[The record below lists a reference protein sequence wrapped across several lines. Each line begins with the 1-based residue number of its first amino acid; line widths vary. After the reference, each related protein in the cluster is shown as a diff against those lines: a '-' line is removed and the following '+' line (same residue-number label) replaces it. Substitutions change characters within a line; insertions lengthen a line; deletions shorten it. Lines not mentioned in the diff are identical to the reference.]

1 METNQGLLNLLE
13 VNSFQTWCAVL
24 FGIAVLHTFVAAS
37 LRHWA
42 HKFPADSVRHQLL
55 HLLGEVEV
63 VFGIWG
69 SILIGWAILNFGF
82 KPTIHYL
89 ESRNFTE
96 AIFVFAIMVTCA
108 TRPVTGVVERVTRAI
123 ANMIHETL
131 RVPSAS
137 AKLFTILFLGPL
149 SGSFITEPAAMTI
162 CALLLRDDFFA
173 RTRSTRLKY
182 AMIGVLFVNVSVGGT
197 LTSFAAPPVLM
208 VAGPWK
214 WDTWYMLTHF
224 GWKAATA
231 CFINAIG
238 LCMLFARE
246 LKHMS
251 GEAAG
256 KTQAQQGLKT
266 PLWLSLAHFVAVGM
280 LVLGAHYPVI
290 VAGVFMMFLGMTVA
304 TKKYQGPLQIK
315 EGMLVGY
322 FLAGLVVLGGGQGW
336 WLSPILQSM
345 GSNALFWAATGL
357 TAITDN
363 AALAYLATLVPD
375 LSTASKYSIIA
386 GAVTGG
392 GLTVIANAPNP
403 AGYGILSGQFG
414 DSGIKPQYLFL
425 GAVIPTLVTATL
437 YLLFIN
443 LWPL

>member
-1 METNQGLLNLLE
+1 METPTEVLNLLE
-13 VNSFQTWCAVL
+13 VSRFQIVCAVL
-24 FGIAVLHTFVAAS
+24 FGLAVLHTFVAS
-37 LRHWA
+37 TLRHWA
-42 HKFPADSVRHQLL
+42 HKFPSDSVRHHAL

-69 SILIGWAILNFGF
+69 SFLVGWAILTFGF
-82 KPTIHYL
+82 KPTLGYL

-108 TRPVTGVVERVTRAI
+108 TRPVTGVVERMTRSI
-123 ANMIHETL
+123 AGWIHQGL
-131 RVPSAS
+131 GAPAAS

-149 SGSFITEPAAMTI
+149 SGSLITEPAAMTI

-173 RTRSTRLKY
+173 RTRSVRLKY
-182 AMIGVLFVNVSVGGT
+182 AMIGVLFVNVSIGGT
-197 LTSFAAPPVLM
+197 LTNFAAPPVLM
-208 VAGPWK
+208 VAGPWG

-224 GWKAATA
+224 GWKSATA
-231 CFINAIG
+231 CFINALG
-238 LCMLFARE
+238 LCLIFAQE
-246 LKHMS
+246 LKQMS
-251 GEAAG
+251 GDAAG
-256 KTQAQQGLKT
+256 KAQTEQGLRT
-266 PLWLSLAHFVAVGM
+266 PIWLSVAHFLAVGM

-290 VAGVFMMFLGMTVA
+290 VVGVFMMFLGLTVA
-304 TKKYQGPLQIK
+304 TQKYQGRLQIK

-336 WLSPILQSM
+336 WVSPILQSM

-403 AGYGILSGQFG
+403 AGYGILNGQFG
-414 DSGIKPQYLFL
+414 ESGIKPQYLFL
-425 GAVIPTLVTATL
+425 GAIIPTLVTATL
-437 YLLFIN
+437 FVLFIN
-443 LWPL
+443 FWPI